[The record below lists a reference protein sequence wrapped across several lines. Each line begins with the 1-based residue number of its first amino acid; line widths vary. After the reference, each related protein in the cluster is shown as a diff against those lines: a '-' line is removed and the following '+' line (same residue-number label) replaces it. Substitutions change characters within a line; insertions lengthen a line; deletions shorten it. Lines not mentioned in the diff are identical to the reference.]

1 MSGTHP
7 APIGA
12 NNCVI
17 VNVAP
22 VQSMTADLAGAYRD
36 SGRFDHAET
45 TLRAHYLTSDS
56 LGTIFPR

>member
-1 MSGTHP
+1 
-7 APIGA
+7 
-12 NNCVI
+12 
-17 VNVAP
+17 
-22 VQSMTADLAGAYRD
+22 MTADLAGVYRD